1 MSARLLR
8 ENSGRSK
15 LVEKV
20 GTRAKK
26 SNEGRGERRELF
38 SSSLPLP
45 LLSFVVVVAVFAI
58 KHTIVHL
65 IDRKRLLCRLT

>member
-8 ENSGRSK
+8 ENSRRSK

-38 SSSLPLP
+38 SSSLPL
-45 LLSFVVVVAVFAI
+45 LSFVVVVAVFAI

-65 IDRKRLLCRLT
+65 LDRKRLLRRLT